1 MRELA
6 SLAPIRLVDIS
17 EPTEN
22 VLWEIE
28 ELRRIGGNY
37 IVIGQHER
45 IAALATTSAATAAR
59 TPIERRLAQLL
70 DGQEV
75 LGYSVD
81 RRGLKRFARALR
93 YVAAS

>member
-1 MRELA
+1 MTRI
-6 SLAPIRLVDIS
+6 PRPDRLVDIS

-28 ELRRIGGNY
+28 ELRRIGGNC

-45 IAALATTSAATAAR
+45 IAALADHLGGNGGR

-93 YVAAS
+93 GMLLAS